1 MAADPAA
8 IAAAAARALEAHQL
22 RLEKHFG
29 FRIDRLKADDEHG
42 DYARWR
48 AAILHHIRRMPG
60 ALEAL
65 IDAATVTAATHPH
78 LQWARSRCLPRR
90 SSCK

>member
-8 IAAAAARALEAHQL
+8 VAAAAARALEAHQL

-48 AAILHHIRRMPG
+48 AAILHHVRQMPG

-65 IDAATVTAATHPH
+65 MDAATVTAVAPHPR
-78 LQWARSRCLPRR
+78 WARFRCLLRR

>member
-42 DYARWR
+42 DYA
-48 AAILHHIRRMPG
+48 LG
-60 ALEAL
+60 GGQQYF
-65 IDAATVTAATHPH
+65 TTFV
-78 LQWARSRCLPRR
+78 RCLAP
-90 SSCK
+90 

>member
-8 IAAAAARALEAHQL
+8 VAQAAARALEAHQL

-48 AAILHHIRRMPG
+48 AAIYSTIF
-60 ALEAL
+60 
-65 IDAATVTAATHPH
+65 V
-78 LQWARSRCLPRR
+78 RCLAPLRH
-90 SSCK
+90 